1 MLPASAVW
9 IAPPLYVVRFAEDW
23 RFHTVAEYELGYILR
38 QAKGMVVM
46 SSYLAM
52 HHCASQRVLAKGH

>member
-9 IAPPLYVVRFAEDW
+9 IAPPLDVMRLAEDW
-23 RFHTVAEYELGYILR
+23 RFNTVAEYELGNILR
-38 QAKGMVVM
+38 QAKGTVIM

-52 HHCASQRVLAKGH
+52 HH